1 MFVER
6 DRNAYRELEA
16 AVRSIDDVEIELI
29 NGAFEEHIEDISA
42 FARSDFSLIFIDPT
56 GWQGYSLDKITPLLL
71 IRGEVMINFMSDF
84 INRFISDPRP
94 EIASTFDA
102 LFGGD
107 WFVDWQE
114 QVQAGLSRE
123 AAAIEVY
130 TERLKKAGNFNYV
143 TSTRILKPLSDRSYF
158 YLIYATRNWK
168 GIKEFRDVEK
178 RAVDEQERIRVAAKY
193 KAVVSRTKQE
203 DLFGPPNP
211 DLQIKT
217 YEDERKSQLK
227 IGYERLLYI
236 MSVNKKGIKYQE
248 IIGFVLQT
256 PLVWEGDL
264 KAWLTDLR
272 NGGRIII
279 PELTGRERV
288 PKVGYTIVPIL
299 P

>member
-1 MFVER
+1 MPCTTLHMKRAQFHGKLR
-6 DRNAYRELEA
+6 CCRQSN
-16 AVRSIDDVEIELI
+16 
-29 NGAFEEHIEDISA
+29 
-42 FARSDFSLIFIDPT
+42 
-56 GWQGYSLDKITPLLL
+56 
-71 IRGEVMINFMSDF
+71 
-84 INRFISDPRP
+84 NRFRK
-94 EIASTFDA
+94 
-102 LFGGD
+102 
-107 WFVDWQE
+107 Q
-114 QVQAGLSRE
+114 
-123 AAAIEVY
+123 
-130 TERLKKAGNFNYV
+130 RL
-143 TSTRILKPLSDRSYF
+143 TSSIRILESKPS
-158 YLIYATRNWK
+158 NWK